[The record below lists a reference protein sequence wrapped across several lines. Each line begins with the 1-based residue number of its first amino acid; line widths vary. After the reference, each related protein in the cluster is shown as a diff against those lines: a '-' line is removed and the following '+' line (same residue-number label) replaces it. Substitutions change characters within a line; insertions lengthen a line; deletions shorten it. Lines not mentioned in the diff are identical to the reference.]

1 MKPNKYI
8 LNKNKKLIESYN
20 DDKYYSIDTNFI
32 NEFNK
37 YNKICACA
45 AYFGATCFISFI
57 LTLILVALFEKC
69 RLGIIISSAIGGSI
83 FVICIIVVIICFSKT
98 NYSIYSKFESS
109 KEYLDQQKYYAK
121 LHKLEHEKHLK
132 ELSTDL
138 VESYEILDSKDISK
152 EEKIK
157 LLMKYIDKSEKRK

>member
-1 MKPNKYI
+1 MKPNKYM
-8 LNKNKKLIESYN
+8 LNENKKFIESHN
-20 DDKYYSIDTNFI
+20 GDKYYSIDTKFI

-37 YNKICACA
+37 YNKICTYATC
-45 AYFGATCFISFI
+45 FGLVCFISFF
-57 LTLILVALFEKC
+57 LTLILVAVFEKC
-69 RLGIIISSAIGGSI
+69 LLGIIISSIIGGSI
-83 FVICIIVVIICFSKT
+83 FIVCLIVTVICFSKT

-109 KEYLDQQKYYAK
+109 KEYRDQQRYYTK

-132 ELSTDL
+132 EHSTDL
-138 VESYEILDSKDISK
+138 VESYEILDSKNLFK